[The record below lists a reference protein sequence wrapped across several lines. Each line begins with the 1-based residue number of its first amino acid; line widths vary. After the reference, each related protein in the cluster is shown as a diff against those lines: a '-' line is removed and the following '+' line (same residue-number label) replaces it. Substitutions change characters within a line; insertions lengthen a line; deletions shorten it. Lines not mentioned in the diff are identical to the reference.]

1 MILRLAEAAK
11 DPATIA
17 VATSVVVG
25 ILVLIAV
32 AVVTFKK
39 LKNRRRKP
47 KDERTDINPL
57 YGHYYKVDG
66 ERIDEGRVYAED
78 RNLYYVPA

>member
-1 MILRLAEAAK
+1 MILRLAEAAI

-39 LKNRRRKP
+39 LKNRRKKTEP
-47 KDERTDINPL
+47 VRTDVNPL

-66 ERIDEGRVYAED
+66 ERIDQRRMYAQD
-78 RNLYYVPA
+78 SNDTYY